1 MEESMN
7 DVLNDIADIL
17 TREGV
22 SVWGMGPSEPMEGE
36 RPGYRPSDLVPGAR
50 SLVCFGIPVPRGIFD
65 QKRHVVE
72 SNWMTQN
79 LNYRKLDSL
88 SVRLAARLEEE
99 GERAVPVFGCLP
111 MELRGL
117 AWARGSLSVSV
128 AGYLNQIRMGET
140 TRIGTRGRNGALFH
154 PRYGSRLMLGGVV
167 TTAVL
172 LSRVEPGLV
181 ETGCPQG
188 CRRCVDACPIRAIRP
203 EEKTVDIPAC
213 IGYTSRTPLVP
224 KLRFF
229 LLSLFSREKADRLM
243 NQTGFYELSLHVCS
257 RCVFACPD

>member
-1 MEESMN
+1 MN
-7 DVLNDIADIL
+7 AVLNDIADIM
-17 TREGV
+17 TSEGV
-22 SVWGMGPSEPMEGE
+22 NVWGAGSSKPMEAE
-36 RPGYRPSDLVPGAR
+36 YPGYRPSDLVPGAR

-88 SVRLAARLEEE
+88 SVRLAAQLEEK
-99 GERAVPVFGCLP
+99 GDRAVPVFGCLP
-111 MELRGL
+111 FELRGL
-117 AWARGSLSVSV
+117 AWARRSLSVSV

-140 TRIGTRGRNGALFH
+140 TGIGTRGRNGALFH

-172 LSRVEPGLV
+172 PPKVEPGAV
-181 ETGCPQG
+181 ETGCPPG
-188 CRRCVDACPIRAIRP
+188 CRQCVDACPIGAIRP

-229 LLSLFSREKADRLM
+229 LLSLFSREKAGRLM
-243 NQTGFYELSLHVCS
+243 NQTGFYEHTLHVCS
-257 RCVFACPD
+257 RCVSACPH